1 MWTCGCQHKEDLRL
15 LIGSRYKCNLIH
27 PGFGNCRLRILW
39 PSHLTLLLLNQLF
52 PDNFVIQKITF
63 FFFPVRFRHNCFI
76 LSVFLNLMSQVY
88 IFVLEIYLIV
98 LAWKLWIFFFLTKTT
113 IWLWKFFMTPIRWNG
128 ETMAFSIFKLLI
140 FPYII
145 LLGGSTEPR
154 FKIVIS

>member
-1 MWTCGCQHKEDLRL
+1 MWTCGCQPEEDLRL

-52 PDNFVIQKITF
+52 PGNFVIQKITF

-98 LAWKLWIFFFLTKTT
+98 LAWKLWIFFFFKQKPLSGYENSL
-113 IWLWKFFMTPIRWNG
+113 WLQ
-128 ETMAFSIFKLLI
+128 S
-140 FPYII
+140 
-145 LLGGSTEPR
+145 GGMGKQWL
-154 FKIVIS
+154 FQFLNC